1 MRPLL
6 AAAAVLCA
14 VTAAGAQT
22 IYPIDRAE
30 ILTGTQFDFKVE
42 FPQLAAADKVK
53 VTVNEVEQTA
63 VFGESAAFIEREDGK
78 DQSALLLR
86 DVTLSKPGPYKVRAT
101 DGVNTREVTWTV
113 YETGPR
119 HAKNVILFIGDGMSP
134 AHRVAARLLSKGM
147 AEARHS
153 ASLRSMTCRTLR
165 WLRPPAAIP
174 SSRIQPI
181 Q

>member
-101 DGVNTREVTWTV
+101 DG
-113 YETGPR
+113 
-119 HAKNVILFIGDGMSP
+119 
-134 AHRVAARLLSKGM
+134 
-147 AEARHS
+147 
-153 ASLRSMTCRTLR
+153 
-165 WLRPPAAIP
+165 
-174 SSRIQPI
+174 
-181 Q
+181 